1 MSGGGR
7 VMPGRGVRR
16 GGPRVEAIAGG
27 TPGLERPR
35 TGGEAVTAI
44 QREVAPRL
52 KRMDQS
58 VRAALRKAETRAD
71 FGDLQALGLGGK
83 ELQDV
88 ERPVG
93 GLDGRDIDH

>member
-1 MSGGGR
+1 M
-7 VMPGRGVRR
+7 R
-16 GGPRVEAIAGG
+16 GGDQPLQWLARNRPKLEAIADAK
-27 TPGLERPR
+27 PQSDQPR
-35 TGGEAVTAI
+35 TELEAVTAI

-52 KRMDQS
+52 KGMDQS
-58 VRAALRKAETRAD
+58 VRAALRKAETGAD